1 MASSK
6 RVLVVAGEASG
17 DVHAA
22 NLVMEL
28 KSLRPGFSFFGMGG
42 SRMEAAGVELIRSSE
57 QLSVVGFA
65 EVLSKLGKVRLA
77 MSELY
82 RETLKR
88 RPQIA
93 VLVDYPGFNLRVARL
108 IRGFVPRIVYYIA
121 PQVWAWGGWRAK
133 SISSLFDALI
143 SVIPSECS
151 LYEGTR
157 LKCYFVGHP
166 VLDLVEPVLTRE
178 EFRPECAASVGMLM
192 GMMPGS
198 RKEEVKRILPVM
210 LNCAR
215 IIKGELQEVSF
226 AVAVADSIET
236 ELVKSLCHS
245 IFADVSIVK
254 GRTHEVMQASDLLM
268 VASGTATLEAAVLG
282 VPMSIIYRT
291 SPLTWALAKGLVRVK
306 SIGLV
311 NIIAGRRVVP
321 EFIQFDATPER
332 LSQQILS
339 LVKDPARIEKMKEDL
354 RKVRERLGTPG
365 ASKRAARLVVE
376 LSEET

>member
-22 NLVMEL
+22 NLVREL

-121 PQVWAWGGWRAK
+121 PQVWAWGAWR
-133 SISSLFDALI
+133 
-143 SVIPSECS
+143 
-151 LYEGTR
+151 
-157 LKCYFVGHP
+157 
-166 VLDLVEPVLTRE
+166 
-178 EFRPECAASVGMLM
+178 
-192 GMMPGS
+192 
-198 RKEEVKRILPVM
+198 
-210 LNCAR
+210 
-215 IIKGELQEVSF
+215 
-226 AVAVADSIET
+226 
-236 ELVKSLCHS
+236 
-245 IFADVSIVK
+245 
-254 GRTHEVMQASDLLM
+254 
-268 VASGTATLEAAVLG
+268 
-282 VPMSIIYRT
+282 
-291 SPLTWALAKGLVRVK
+291 
-306 SIGLV
+306 
-311 NIIAGRRVVP
+311 
-321 EFIQFDATPER
+321 
-332 LSQQILS
+332 
-339 LVKDPARIEKMKEDL
+339 
-354 RKVRERLGTPG
+354 
-365 ASKRAARLVVE
+365 
-376 LSEET
+376 

>member
-1 MASSK
+1 
-6 RVLVVAGEASG
+6 
-17 DVHAA
+17 
-22 NLVMEL
+22 
-28 KSLRPGFSFFGMGG
+28 
-42 SRMEAAGVELIRSSE
+42 
-57 QLSVVGFA
+57 
-65 EVLSKLGKVRLA
+65 
-77 MSELY
+77 
-82 RETLKR
+82 
-88 RPQIA
+88 
-93 VLVDYPGFNLRVARL
+93 
-108 IRGFVPRIVYYIA
+108 
-121 PQVWAWGGWRAK
+121 RAK